1 MATAASISS
10 PIVSVMPRRRQRC
23 VLGLLSLHACDAD
36 NQSLR
41 TCMSGAGQRV
51 YICSTSISSTCA
63 SHRPAHTT
71 WLAGDATNGRDLGQT
86 HPRQGKAPA
95 SPTAVALRVN
105 CCGSVTSHTDQCW
118 LVHQVPL
125 GARYHEV
132 IPEDRRFTPQMLVT
146 KLRSEGKEV
155 GCF

>member
-1 MATAASISS
+1 
-10 PIVSVMPRRRQRC
+10 
-23 VLGLLSLHACDAD
+23 
-36 NQSLR
+36 
-41 TCMSGAGQRV
+41 MSGAGQRV
-51 YICSTSISSTCA
+51 NICSTSNSSTCA

-105 CCGSVTSHTDQCW
+105 CCGSVTSRTDQCW

-125 GARYHEV
+125 GARYNEV

-155 GCF
+155 GCFWDNGLQACSMPCEVRGPLRMPISVGLCLNARLGWSST